1 MKKKKYPVI
10 GTADLNIEKFKKFRS
25 EEKAKRRKKEH
36 CWPDALW
43 QEYFYHH
50 QDLCDYARE
59 GYDNPYGGLNLI
71 PSDNFNAKVEATVAY
86 LDAMGLHWD
95 LLFLNDVIVIIRY
108 GSLAFGLPP
117 ELVDC
122 HPYSDLDHESIG
134 NLRNRIKTAESGMNA
149 IVPAAGISRADV
161 KNKISSVEGQIN
173 EKKQEISEL
182 EAKQRKEIEKI
193 KQEIMAKY
201 QKQFDLINE
210 KKAEM
215 EQMMDRLK
223 KQLFVLDT
231 ELYSIRCF
239 MGETVQFVQLRSG
252 HHADIETP
260 VVLYQKIR
268 YLDEEMGKFL
278 AVYDFDAEDR
288 SLFEQAL
295 QHRDDLFS
303 LFAPPEKSISL
314 IQISR
319 NSIQYGSNPAVANML
334 KEYQSLHG
342 TQIGILI
349 RDGEN
354 LWIGWTEYDR
364 IHISEDAFLNP
375 KTDVTTVEDS
385 VAASSKEEIASR
397 YFIFSIL
404 QGVIHNNKMLLLP
417 EGTSVFRKNAYVV
430 FSMADGWLEDNRFGT
445 FSAIVE
451 RTNQQLQAGD
461 MVLTTLTI
469 TRDDRYAGRYG
480 GTSTYLEP
488 WHNDRG
494 RGDRNRTHDASI
506 PDKKVLPINVID
518 KEVCYSL
525 LYDEYRCTVEHVPT
539 DQENVY
545 TYKTTRTNEKI
556 REGEDQFKVWNGFYD
571 NRKNDEE
578 YDLRGF
584 TDEEIYEWYLA
595 RDRRYWNTYGDKDLI
610 DPINETASY
619 KVPKSIQKNFTRLH
633 YYLSAEKECGR
644 WTGKKSFAN
653 MEIEEGEYLNL
664 TYLNSVYV
672 LYAIQNRKIGGWI
685 VGGKRMDYANSIQYL
700 NIALEYLRKR
710 EEKEAELLEKYMDL
724 YPDWQVDLSEWRL
737 ENGYHRLTYTRAKK
751 FAKHKICS
759 ILAEKE

>member
-10 GTADLNIEKFKKFRS
+10 GTADLNIEKFQKFRS
-25 EEKAKRRKKEH
+25 EENAKRCKKEH

-50 QDLCDYARE
+50 QDLCAYASE

-71 PSDNFNAKVEATVAY
+71 PSDSFDKKVEATIAY
-86 LDAMGLHWD
+86 LNAMGLHWD
-95 LLFLNDVIVIIRY
+95 LLFSNEVIVIIRY
-108 GSLAFGLPP
+108 GSLSFGLPP

-122 HPYSDLDHESIG
+122 HPYCDLDHESIG
-134 NLRNRIKTAESGMNA
+134 SLRNRIRTAESGMNA
-149 IVPAAGISRADV
+149 IVPAAGISKADV
-161 KNKISSVEGQIN
+161 KNKISLVEDQIN

-215 EQMMDRLK
+215 EQMMDRLE

-252 HHADIETP
+252 RHTAIETP

-295 QHRDDLFS
+295 QHREDLFS

-319 NSIQYGSNPAVANML
+319 NSIQYGDNPAVANML
-334 KEYQSLHG
+334 TEYRSLHG

-354 LWIGWTEYDR
+354 LWIGWTEHDC

-385 VAASSKEEIASR
+385 GAASSKEEIASR

-404 QGVIHNNKMLLLP
+404 QGVVHNNKMLHLP

-451 RTNQQLQAGD
+451 RTNQQLQVGD

-469 TRDDRYAGRYG
+469 TRDDRYVGRYG
-480 GTSTYLEP
+480 GMSTYLEP

-539 DQENVY
+539 DQENVS
-545 TYKTTRTNEKI
+545 TYKTSRTNEKI
-556 REGEDQFKVWNGFYD
+556 REGEEQFKVWDGFYE
-571 NRKNDEE
+571 NRKNDG

-595 RDRRYWNTYGDKDLI
+595 RDRKYWKTYTDTDLI
-610 DPINETASY
+610 DPVNETASY
-619 KVPKSIQKNFTRLH
+619 KVPKGIRKNFTRLH

-737 ENGYHRLTYTRAKK
+737 ENRYHRLTDTRAKK
-751 FAKHKICS
+751 FAKCQ
-759 ILAEKE
+759 LPTA

>member
-1 MKKKKYPVI
+1 MEKKKYPVI

-25 EEKAKRRKKEH
+25 EEKAKKRHKEH

-59 GYDNPYGGLNLI
+59 GYNNPYGGLNRI
-71 PSDNFNAKVEATVAY
+71 PSDSFDSKVEATVAY
-86 LDAMGLHWD
+86 LNAMGLHWD
-95 LLFLNDVIVIIRY
+95 LLFSNEVIVIIRY

-134 NLRNRIKTAESGMNA
+134 NLRNRIRTAESGMNA
-149 IVPAAGISRADV
+149 IVPTAGISKADV
-161 KNKISSVEGQIN
+161 KNKISSVEDQIN
-173 EKKQEISEL
+173 EKKREISDL
-182 EAKQRKEIEKI
+182 EAKQREEIEKI

-252 HHADIETP
+252 RHTAIEAP

-288 SLFEQAL
+288 SLFEQVL

-334 KEYQSLHG
+334 TEYRSLHG

-385 VAASSKEEIASR
+385 GAASSKEEIASR
-397 YFIFSIL
+397 YFVFSIL
-404 QGVIHNNKMLLLP
+404 QGVIHNNKMLHLP

-445 FSAIVE
+445 FSDIVE
-451 RTNQQLQAGD
+451 RTNQQLQVGD

-480 GTSTYLEP
+480 GMSTYLEP

-494 RGDRNRTHDASI
+494 RGDRNRTHDAAI
-506 PDKKVLPINVID
+506 PDKKILPINVID

-525 LYDEYRCTVEHVPT
+525 IYDEYRCTVEHVPT
-539 DQENVY
+539 DQENAP
-545 TYKTTRTNEKI
+545 TYKTMRTNEKI
-556 REGEDQFKVWNGFYD
+556 REGEGQFKVWNGFYD
-571 NRKNDEE
+571 GMKRDE
-578 YDLRGF
+578 YDLRDL

-619 KVPKSIQKNFTRLH
+619 KVPKGIRKNFTRLH
-633 YYLSAEKECGR
+633 YYLSAEKGCGR

-685 VGGKRMDYANSIQYL
+685 VGEQQMDYANSIQYL

-737 ENGYHRLTYTRAKK
+737 ENGYHRLTDTRAKK
-751 FAKHKICS
+751 FAKYKKKI
-759 ILAEKE
+759 